1 MIIKDITNKDNVN
14 LQNCDQE
21 PIHIPGT
28 IQPHGVLLAIDK
40 ATQLIKF
47 CSGNS
52 TEHLRFTHEQLLD
65 KSIAEIFSKEI
76 NALNRLLLLPAGKV
90 SSIKYA
96 IAEKEVNLIVHATDD
111 YLIIEVEPIHPETVN
126 SDLVDLSADFVA
138 AMEETQTLKELC
150 DLVAVSIKRVTG
162 YDRVM
167 VYRFDEHYNGEVLS
181 ESKNEELE
189 SFLGLHYP
197 HTDIPAQAR
206 QLYIKNQ
213 LRIIVDVNYSPV
225 SIYTTA
231 KNAGNE
237 ALDLS
242 LSVLRSVSPIHIQ
255 YLQNMGVGATLTI
268 SLLLRGKLWGLIACH
283 HYSEKY
289 LSYDVRMSAKLLG
302 HFITS
307 QIDSRKLNEE
317 YDMMNKLNHAVE
329 HFSSKK
335 VALKRE
341 SLVEI
346 VNDPA
351 ILSVCNADGVA
362 VYVNAAIYTSGK
374 TPSDSIIK
382 NIATH
387 FQNTATFNTQS
398 ISKDVPELA
407 AQLEALPG
415 INFFSLRKQTQDCII
430 WFRKESTHDINWAG
444 DPAKSIEKDK
454 NGLSPRKSFELY
466 CETVKDHSKRW
477 LDAEINAASNFVNIL
492 ERHINSILLA
502 EEEEKQRLL
511 ANTLIQTNAE
521 LENINYIST
530 HDLQEPLR
538 KIQMTASVLLTDK
551 EQEFSTDTLEK
562 ITKMNQFAGRMQLLI
577 KDILKY
583 TQLNYGTAAF
593 EYVDLRELL
602 QNIKL
607 EMMETILEKKA
618 SIQIAT
624 LPKVNGVSFL
634 IKQLFTNLLNNSL
647 KFSDPA
653 RPCEIKISLEE
664 GDFTLP
670 IELKAPLNDYH
681 IINYTD
687 NGIGFNAADN
697 EKIFKIFTRLMNS
710 QKIVGTGIGLAIC
723 RKIMQTHNGYI
734 FADGKPG
741 EGSTFRIF
749 FPKKL
754 IETKN

>member
-1 MIIKDITNKDNVN
+1 MNIKDITNRNNVN

-21 PIHIPGT
+21 AIHIPGT
-28 IQPHGVLLAIDK
+28 IQPHGVLLAVDK
-40 ATQLIKF
+40 TTKIIKF

-52 TEHLRFTHEQLLD
+52 DEYLGLPFEQLLD
-65 KSIAEIFSKEI
+65 KNI
-76 NALNRLLLLPAGKV
+76 NEVLDSAISSLDRFLLMPPGKV
-90 SSIKYA
+90 STVKYSA
-96 IAEKEVNLIVHATDD
+96 SGKEVNLILHATPD
-111 YLIIEVEPIHPETVN
+111 YLIIEAERIYPEPAN

-167 VYRFDEHYNGEVLS
+167 VYRFDENYNGEVLS
-181 ESKNEELE
+181 ESKNDELE

-206 QLYIKNQ
+206 ELYIRNQ
-213 LRIIVDVNYSPV
+213 LRIIVDVNYKPV
-225 SIYTTA
+225 PIYTTS

-242 LSVLRSVSPIHIQ
+242 LSVLRSVSPIHIE

-283 HYSEKY
+283 HYSAKY
-289 LSYDVRMSAKLLG
+289 LSYDIRMSAKLLG

-317 YDMMNKLNHAVE
+317 YDIMNKLNNAVE

-335 VALKRE
+335 VEFKRE
-341 SLVEI
+341 SLTEI
-346 VNDPA
+346 INDPA

-362 VYVNAAIYTSGK
+362 LYVNATVYALGK
-374 TPSDSIIK
+374 TPAESDIKSI
-382 NIATH
+382 AAYL
-387 FQNTATFNTQS
+387 QDTASFNTQS
-398 ISKDVPELA
+398 VRRDAPELKA
-407 AQLEALPG
+407 YLKELPG
-415 INFFSLRKQTQDCII
+415 IMFFSLRKQTEDCII

-444 DPAKSIEKDK
+444 DPNKSIEKDK
-454 NGLSPRKSFELY
+454 NGLSPRKSFERY

-477 LDAEINAASNFVNIL
+477 LEAEINAASNFVNIL
-492 ERHINSILLA
+492 ERHIHSILLA

-538 KIQMTASVLLTDK
+538 KIQMTASVLLSDK
-551 EQEFSTDTLEK
+551 YQEFSPDAVEK

-593 EYVDLRELL
+593 EYVDLKELL
-602 QNIKL
+602 QNIKS
-607 EMMETILEKKA
+607 EMIETILEKKVT
-618 SIQIAT
+618 IQLAA
-624 LPKVNGVSFL
+624 LPKVNAVSFL
-634 IKQLFTNLLNNSL
+634 IKQLFTNLIHNSL

-653 RPCEIKISLEE
+653 RPCEIKIALEE
-664 GDFTLP
+664 GPFTLP
-670 IELKAPLNDYH
+670 IELESPTSEYH

-687 NGIGFNAADN
+687 NGIGFPSADN
-697 EKIFKIFTRLMNS
+697 EKIFKIFTRLLNS
-710 QKIVGTGIGLAIC
+710 QKIIGSGIGLAIC
-723 RKIMQTHNGYI
+723 RKIMKTHNGYI
-734 FADGKPG
+734 FADGKIN
-741 EGSTFRIF
+741 EGATFRIF
-749 FPKKL
+749 FPKKS
-754 IETKN
+754 IETKK

>member
-1 MIIKDITNKDNVN
+1 MTIKDITNKDNVN

-28 IQPHGVLLAIDK
+28 IQPHGFLLGIDK
-40 ATQLIKF
+40 TTGIIKF

-52 TEHLRFTHEQLLD
+52 STYIDIPYETLLD
-65 KSIAEIFSKEI
+65 KAISEIFKNDPDSI
-76 NALNRLLLLPAGKV
+76 QRLFLVPVGKV
-90 SSIKYA
+90 TSVKYSLSGKDVHL
-96 IAEKEVNLIVHATDD
+96 IAHSTANF
-111 YLIIEVEPIHPETVN
+111 LIIEVEPIHPEAMAT
-126 SDLVDLSADFVA
+126 DLVDLSSDFVA
-138 AMEETQTLKELC
+138 SMEETQSLKELC

-167 VYRFDEHYNGEVLS
+167 VYRFDEHYNGEILS

-206 QLYIKNQ
+206 ELYIRNQ
-213 LRIIVDVNYSPV
+213 LRIIVDVNYTPIPV
-225 SIYTTA
+225 YTTTSG
-231 KNAGNE
+231 GNE

-283 HYSEKY
+283 HYSAKY

-317 YDMMNKLNHAVE
+317 YDIINKLNNAVE

-335 VALKRE
+335 VSFKRE
-341 SLVEI
+341 SLIEI

-362 VYVNAAIYTSGK
+362 VYVNSDIYTFGK
-374 TPSDSIIK
+374 TPTDESIK
-382 NIATH
+382 TIAQH
-387 FQNTATFNTQS
+387 FGNTTGFYTQS
-398 ISKDVPELA
+398 VLKDVPELA
-407 AQLEALPG
+407 AHSEELPG
-415 INFFSLRKQTQDCII
+415 INFFPLRKNSIDCVI

-444 DPAKSIEKDK
+444 DPNKSIEKDK
-454 NGLSPRKSFELY
+454 DGLSPRKSFALY
-466 CETVKDHSKRW
+466 CETVKNHSKRW
-477 LDAEINAASNFVNIL
+477 LEPEINAASNFVNIL

-538 KIQMTASVLLTDK
+538 KIQMTASILLSNESLSVET
-551 EQEFSTDTLEK
+551 QEK

-593 EYVDLRELL
+593 EYVDLNELL
-602 QNIKL
+602 QNVKL
-607 EMMETILEKKA
+607 EMMETMMEKNAGLILSE
-618 SIQIAT
+618 

-634 IKQLFTNLLNNSL
+634 IKQLFTNLINNSL
-647 KFSDPA
+647 KFSDPSRA
-653 RPCEIKISLEE
+653 CEIQIRAEKDAPAI
-664 GDFTLP
+664 P
-670 IELKAPLNDYH
+670 IELKLPVSEYH
-681 IINYTD
+681 IIHYSD
-687 NGIGFNAADN
+687 NGIGFHPSDN
-697 EKIFKIFTRLMNS
+697 EKVFKIFTRLGNS
-710 QKIVGTGIGLAIC
+710 QKVTGSGIGLAIC

-734 FADGKPG
+734 FAEGKAN
-741 EGSTFRIF
+741 EGVTFRIF

-754 IETKN
+754 TETKN

>member
-1 MIIKDITNKDNVN
+1 YEKLLNKNITTVFNDNVN
-14 LQNCDQE
+14 VIE
-21 PIHIPGT
+21 KFFAIP
-28 IQPHGVLLAIDK
+28 P
-40 ATQLIKF
+40 
-47 CSGNS
+47 
-52 TEHLRFTHEQLLD
+52 
-65 KSIAEIFSKEI
+65 
-76 NALNRLLLLPAGKV
+76 GKV
-90 SSIKYA
+90 SSIKYSVSGR
-96 IAEKEVNLIVHATDD
+96 ELNLIVHSTSDC
-111 YLIIEVEPIHPETVN
+111 LIIEVEPIYPDTTN
-126 SDLVDLSADFVA
+126 SDLVDLSGDFVA

-167 VYRFDEHYNGEVLS
+167 VYRFDENYNGEVLS

-213 LRIIVDVNYSPV
+213 LRIIVDVNYTPV
-225 SIYTTA
+225 PVYTTA
-231 KNAGNE
+231 NVGNE

-283 HYSEKY
+283 HYSSRY
-289 LSYDVRMSAKLLG
+289 LPYDVRMSAKLLG

-307 QIDSRKLNEE
+307 QIDTRKLNEE
-317 YDMMNKLNHAVE
+317 YDLMNRLNNAVE

-335 VALKRE
+335 VSFNRE
-341 SLVEI
+341 SLIEI

-362 VYVNAAIYTSGK
+362 VYVNSSVYKFGK
-374 TPSDSIIK
+374 TPSDQSIEK
-382 NIATH
+382 IATH
-387 FQNTATFNTQS
+387 FQDAVSYSTQS
-398 ISKDVPELA
+398 VLKNVPELSSY
-407 AQLEALPG
+407 LEELPG
-415 INFFSLRKQTQDCII
+415 INFFSLRKNTGDCVI
-430 WFRKESTHDINWAG
+430 WFRQESTHNINWAG
-444 DPAKSIEKDK
+444 DPNKSIEKDK

-466 CETVKDHSKRW
+466 CETVKNHSKVW
-477 LDAEINAASNFVNIL
+477 LESELNASANFVNIL
-492 ERHINSILLA
+492 ERHIHSILLT

-538 KIQMTASVLLTDK
+538 KIQMTASVLLNSKNENLSEDTVDK
-551 EQEFSTDTLEK
+551 VA
-562 ITKMNQFAGRMQLLI
+562 KMNQFAGRMQLLI

-593 EYVDLRELL
+593 EYIQLKELL
-602 QNIKL
+602 QNLKL
-607 EMMETILEKKA
+607 EMYETITEKQA
-618 SIQIAT
+618 SLFIAE
-624 LPKVNGVSFL
+624 LPKINGVTFL
-634 IKQLFTNLLNNSL
+634 IKQLFTNLINNSI
-647 KFSDPA
+647 KFSDPS
-653 RPCEIKISLEE
+653 RPCEISISVN
-664 GDFTLP
+664 DDKQVLP
-670 IELKAPLNDYH
+670 IELKLPLSEYH
-681 IINYTD
+681 VIKYSD
-687 NGIGFNAADN
+687 NGIGFHEADN
-697 EKIFKIFTRLMNS
+697 EKIFKIFTRLGNS
-710 QKIVGTGIGLAIC
+710 QKVVGSGIGLAIC

-734 FADGKPG
+734 FAEGKVN
-741 EGSTFRIF
+741 EGATFRIF

-754 IETKN
+754 METLN